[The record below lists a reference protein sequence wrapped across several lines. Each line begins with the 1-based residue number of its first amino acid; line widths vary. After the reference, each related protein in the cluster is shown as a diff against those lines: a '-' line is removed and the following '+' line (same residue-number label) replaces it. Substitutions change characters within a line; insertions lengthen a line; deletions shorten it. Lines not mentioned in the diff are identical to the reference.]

1 MASIN
6 WDKYAAFYDWENA
19 RTMGRR
25 DLAFW
30 KRFVRGRG
38 RTLELGSGTGRL
50 LIPLAR
56 TGARIVGVDYS
67 SAMLERARL
76 GLQRVRKSGRPKLV
90 RGDIRELPFRDASFE
105 RVFAPYGVLQSL
117 TSDEDFKAT
126 LRESRRLLKPGGR
139 FGFELIPELKD
150 WQAYQRQV
158 VFRGKLRSA
167 NVTLRESVRQD
178 RKRGL
183 TIFDE
188 EFTVR
193 SGGVSKRHRF
203 PLTFRTLP
211 MESVLEQLARAG
223 FSVESVAGSYG
234 GKIWTPD
241 AHVWIV
247 LATR

>member
-1 MASIN
+1 MVSIS

-56 TGARIVGVDYS
+56 TGARLVGVDYS
-67 SAMLERARL
+67 SAMLERARVRL
-76 GLQRVRKSGRPKLV
+76 GRAPKARRPGLV
-90 RGDIRELPFRDASFE
+90 RGDIRALPFRDASFE

-117 TSDEDFKAT
+117 TSDEDFSAS
-126 LRESRRLLKPGGR
+126 LRESRRLLKPGGW

-150 WQAYQRQV
+150 WKAYQRQV
-158 VFRGKLRSA
+158 VFRGKLGSA

-178 RKRGL
+178 RKRGV

-188 EFTVR
+188 EFTVSR
-193 SGGVSKRHRF
+193 GGVSRRYRF
-203 PLTFRTLP
+203 PLAFRSLP
-211 MESVLEQLARAG
+211 MERVLELLTGAG
-223 FSVESVAGSYG
+223 FSVESVAGSYR

-241 AHVWIV
+241 SRVWVV
-247 LATR
+247 LAMR